1 MNIVNCE
8 PYDAEDL
15 KNIILLRHKASGMNF
30 YFDGEEASELKQA
43 RLFNAYF
50 NYSNGNLGT
59 ALHGWI
65 NSIKKVEQNNLHIGF
80 PIIPDQS
87 VLDLFSDKWILLLIQ
102 LVLHRR
108 LSMDRLKNLMLDDF
122 PDIEKMVSRMKAAGI
137 LIEYSKDV
145 VEINPYVEPFI
156 INHLIKSDIL

>member
-1 MNIVNCE
+1 M
-8 PYDAEDL
+8 
-15 KNIILLRHKASGMNF
+15 H
-30 YFDGEEASELKQA
+30 
-43 RLFNAYF
+43 YF

-65 NSIKKVEQNNLHIGF
+65 NSIKKVEANSLHIGF
-80 PIIPDQS
+80 PTIPDQS
-87 VLDLFSDKWILLLIQ
+87 ILELFPDKWILLLIQ

-108 LSMDRLKNLMLDDF
+108 LSVDRLNNLMLDDF

-137 LIEYSKDV
+137 LNEYGKDI
-145 VEINPYVEPFI
+145 VEINPFVEPFI